1 MTTVTPEPT
10 DQPIPTQVL
19 DGAVAEYPRD
29 RLYVMTAVFLAVVT
43 LVEIATYVWPD
54 LPVWSWGGET
64 NAGII
69 TALMVLMAVKFFTV
83 AYIFM
88 HLKFD
93 KPLLS
98 GVFYAGLGLAALVY
112 LMVMFVFR
120 LFWDGQHD
128 SGPQGVPFPTSG
140 PQGPPAG

>member
-1 MTTVTPEPT
+1 
-10 DQPIPTQVL
+10 
-19 DGAVAEYPRD
+19 
-29 RLYVMTAVFLAVVT
+29 MTAVFLAVVT

-54 LPVWSWGGET
+54 LPLWSWGGET

-98 GVFYAGLGLAALVY
+98 RVFYSGLSLAVIVY

-120 LFWDGQHD
+120 LFFAGEHE
-128 SGPQGVPFPTSG
+128 SGPQGVPFPTAG